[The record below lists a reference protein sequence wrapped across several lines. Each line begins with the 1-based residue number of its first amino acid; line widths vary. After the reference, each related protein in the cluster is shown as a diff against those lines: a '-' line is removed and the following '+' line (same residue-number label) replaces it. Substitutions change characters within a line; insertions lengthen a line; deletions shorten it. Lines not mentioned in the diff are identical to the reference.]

1 MDPQDTT
8 LNGAIIVLKRRKWFF
23 VLPVIAITVIG
34 AIIAM
39 VLPSVYRSQGTILI
53 EKPDIPP
60 DLVASTITGYAD
72 ERIQTIERRV
82 MATSTLVDIIQKYN
96 LYLDERQTVPS
107 HELASKMRNN
117 VVLEL
122 VSAELQQPRGNAT
135 QATIA
140 FNIGFDDE
148 DPVVAQRVANE
159 LVSLYLSENV
169 RLRQKKASETTEFL
183 ASEAATLERRISELE
198 RKLADLKQKYT
209 GRLPE
214 QMDYNMQL
222 IERTEGELRSL
233 EMREQALESRRIYLE
248 GELMQT
254 SPYGS
259 YVVDGQRVMGPRDQL
274 KALRTQLATISGR
287 YGPNHPDVQRL
298 RREVAALA
306 QQQPGG
312 GASAS
317 SLRREAERVE
327 TELRKLRERYASDH
341 PDVLRLE
348 RQLASLQDELADAR
362 SQPSATPGESPDNPA
377 YIALRSQ
384 IQAVQSEL
392 ASIADQRARL
402 KEKLEDYDQRIMET
416 PLVEREY
423 LQLLRDREST
433 ELSYREIKNK
443 QMQAHLGQSLET
455 ERKSERFTLL
465 DPPVL
470 PEKPQRPNRPLIV
483 VVAFFVAA
491 GAGAGIAFLAE
502 KLDSAVY
509 GARQVAELVGAAP
522 LVTIPY
528 IRTRAEV
535 WRATRRRAGVAVAFV
550 CLLVGAIA
558 YVHFSVTPLDVLWA
572 GVDNEATDA
581 KQE

>member
-8 LNGAIIVLKRRKWFF
+8 LHGAVIVLKRRKWFF

-39 VLPSVYRSQGTILI
+39 VLPSVYRSQGTIMI

-96 LYLDERQTVPS
+96 LYLDERQTTPS
-107 HELASKMRNN
+107 HELASEMRDN

-122 VSAELQQPRGNAT
+122 VSAELQQPRGNST
-135 QATIA
+135 EATIA
-140 FNIGFDDE
+140 FNIGFDNE

-169 RLRQKKASETTEFL
+169 RLRQKSASETTEFL
-183 ASEAATLERRISELE
+183 ASEAAILERRISELE
-198 RKLADLKQKYT
+198 RKLADLKQKHT

-222 IERTEGELRSL
+222 IERTEAELRSL
-233 EMREQALESRRIYLE
+233 DMREQALESRRIYLE

-274 KALRTQLATISGR
+274 KALRTQLATLSGR
-287 YGPNHPDVQRL
+287 YGSNHPDVQRL
-298 RREVAALA
+298 RREVAALE

-327 TELRKLRERYASDH
+327 TELRRLRERYASDH

-348 RQLASLQDELADAR
+348 RQLASLQGELADAR
-362 SQPSATPGESPDNPA
+362 SQPTTTPSESPDNPS

-392 ASIADQRARL
+392 GSIAEQRARL
-402 KEKLEDYDQRIMET
+402 KEKLEDYDKRIIET

-423 LQLLRDREST
+423 LQLLRDRESA

-528 IRTRAEV
+528 IRTRAEL
-535 WRATRRRAGVAVAFV
+535 WRATRRRVGVAVAFV
-550 CLLVGAIA
+550 CLLVGAIT